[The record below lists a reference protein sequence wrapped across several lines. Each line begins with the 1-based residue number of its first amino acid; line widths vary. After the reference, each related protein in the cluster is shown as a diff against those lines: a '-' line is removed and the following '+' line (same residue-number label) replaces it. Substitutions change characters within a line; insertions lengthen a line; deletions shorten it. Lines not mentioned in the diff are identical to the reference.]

1 MTALFAIVRALHF
14 ASLMT
19 AFGAAALLAL
29 AAPLGISGARLH
41 RALISA
47 AIFATATAILWLGF
61 VTQEIAGNAM
71 PDAMAL
77 VATKSFY
84 GKVFLVRLALLLGL
98 CVAMTRTRA
107 FGLKALLAGLALAAL
122 GLTSHAA
129 AAGSDAY
136 ALPRAANDALHLL
149 TAGFWL
155 GGLVV
160 LAVEVLAKPRDGAR
174 VIGLLRLFSRYGVT
188 AVAMLLLSGT
198 LNAVFILD
206 TPMPWSPRYVGWLAF
221 KIVLA
226 GLMVALALTNRFGV
240 LPGLER
246 GEDEAAETLPLTV
259 VAELSCA
266 VLIVVIVGFLGQM
279 PPMQM

>member
-1 MTALFAIVRALHF
+1 MTTLFAIVRALHF

-29 AAPLGISGARLH
+29 AAPLDVDGARLR
-41 RALISA
+41 RALISC
-47 AIFATATAILWLGF
+47 AIVATATAILWLGF
-61 VTQEIAGNAM
+61 VTQEIAGSAL
-71 PDAMAL
+71 PGAMAA

-84 GKVFLVRLALLLGL
+84 GEVFLVRLVLLLGL
-98 CVAMTRTRA
+98 CTAMTRA
-107 FGLKALLAGLALAAL
+107 KAYGLKALLAGLALAAL

-129 AAGSDAY
+129 AAGDAAY
-136 ALPRAANDALHLL
+136 ALPRAINDALHLL

-160 LAVEVLAKPRDGAR
+160 LATEVLATPRDGAR
-174 VIGLLRLFSRYGVT
+174 VIGLLRLFSRYGT
-188 AVAMLLLSGT
+188 SAVGVLLLSGT
-198 LNAVFILD
+198 LNAIAILD
-206 TPMPWSPRYVGWLAF
+206 VAMAWSDSYVTLLAI

-240 LPGLER
+240 LPGLEH
-246 GEDEAAETLPLTV
+246 GEAEAAETIPLTV

-266 VLIVVIVGFLGQM
+266 VLIVLIVGFLGQM

>member
-1 MTALFAIVRALHF
+1 VTTLFAIVRALHF

-19 AFGAAALLAL
+19 AFGAAMLLAL
-29 AAPLGISGARLH
+29 AAPLGVDGARLR
-41 RALISA
+41 RALISCA
-47 AIFATATAILWLGF
+47 VFATATAILWLGF
-61 VTQEIAGNAM
+61 VTQEIAGSAL
-71 PDAMAL
+71 PDAMAA

-84 GKVFLVRLALLLGL
+84 GEVFLVRLVLLLGL
-98 CVAMTRTRA
+98 CAAMTRAKA

-129 AAGSDAY
+129 AAGNDAY
-136 ALPRAANDALHLL
+136 ALPRAINDALHML

-160 LAVEVLAKPRDGAR
+160 LATEVLARPRDGAR
-174 VIGLLRLFSRYGVT
+174 TIGLLRLFSRYGT
-188 AVAMLLLSGT
+188 AAVAILLVSGT
-198 LNAVFILD
+198 LNAIAILD
-206 TPMPWSPRYVGWLAF
+206 VAMAWSQGYVTLLAI

-240 LPGLER
+240 LPGLEQ
-246 GEDEAAETLPLTV
+246 GEPEAAETIPLTV

-266 VLIVVIVGFLGQM
+266 VLIVTLVGFLGQM
-279 PPMQM
+279 PPMRM